1 MSSLEARAAY
11 MLPEPAEIVEKRSF
25 GADIHIYRL
34 RLCDPGARAR
44 FDFMTGQF
52 NMLYVP
58 GVGEVAISVSSDPD
72 DEDLEHTIRIVGRT
86 TRVIDRLGVGDVIG
100 LRGPFGRGWPLQDAR
115 YKDVLIVTGGLG
127 CAPVTGAIDYLFRR
141 RGAYGH
147 VTILHGVKKPADLI
161 HRDRFEY
168 WRRQPDTTVMLT
180 SDQPDRSWRDR
191 TGVVTELFDELTIDP
206 LRTTSF
212 MCGPEVMI
220 RFAAGHLRERGLS
233 THSIHVAIER
243 HMQCGV
249 GLCGHCQLGKHFVCS
264 DGPIFPYSEI
274 ERDLRVRGF

>member
-1 MSSLEARAAY
+1 M
-11 MLPEPAEIVEKRSF
+11 
-25 GADIHIYRL
+25 
-34 RLCDPGARAR
+34 
-44 FDFMTGQF
+44 
-52 NMLYVP
+52 
-58 GVGEVAISVSSDPD
+58 
-72 DEDLEHTIRIVGRT
+72 
-86 TRVIDRLGVGDVIG
+86 
-100 LRGPFGRGWPLQDAR
+100 
-115 YKDVLIVTGGLG
+115 
-127 CAPVTGAIDYLFRR
+127 
-141 RGAYGH
+141 
-147 VTILHGVKKPADLI
+147 TILHGVKKPADLI

-206 LRTTSF
+206 LRTTAF

-233 THSIHVAIER
+233 TNRIHVAIER

-264 DGPIFPYSEI
+264 DGPIFPYSAI
-274 ERDLRVRGF
+274 EHDLRVRGF